1 MSATSSTV
9 PEGVLSPTGTGST
22 PLPVVAQW
30 FTHSDIEKKTKSN
43 WQASQVKSE
52 QTDTGGD
59 EIKMQPLLDDLD
71 TRSVKSDATVIEK
84 KAEDPPEPVSLSTEA
99 EEQSCVIS
107 IPQSPSEIRKKFQQN
122 SSFQKSYLK
131 SAEFELSKEFKE
143 GVRGK
148 VRESKESFFKQSKTD
163 RLAEAKEKRESEL
176 ETIKLQRSDSRNFED
191 DTMHR
196 AELMRQ
202 EKQREL
208 EQVKRSRSSSKF
220 REDLH
225 PTGTP
230 VSQEQLER
238 QTELASLAHRKLDIE
253 DAYLFSPTELREIE
267 LREERERELAHLSK
281 RQHFADSASASED
294 RARKLKAERRQELQA
309 LAGRSVD
316 SQEVTASQA
325 ETLRHERREEL
336 REMVKLRGDSI
347 NDTDTAVHETERARG
362 TPEFDTDEVRGR
374 VRGTAA
380 MWQQREQS
388 AGRDHNR
395 SVASRESRSACT
407 TPTRR
412 IGSMFRRDP
421 EYWGSEEEDLPAP
434 PEELTAPPV
443 DASNPPPPPRQ
454 SSRGKMEE
462 YKHWSGGWRN
472 MSPTQTHHKL
482 H

>member
-30 FTHSDIEKKTKSN
+30 FTHSDIEKKTKSH
-43 WQASQVKSE
+43 WQTGQVKPE
-52 QTDTGGD
+52 LTDTGTD
-59 EIKMQPLLDDLD
+59 ETRMQPLLDDVD

-84 KAEDPPEPVSLSTEA
+84 KAEEPPEPVNLDTGA
-99 EEQSCVIS
+99 QEQSCVIS
-107 IPQSPSEIRKKFQQN
+107 VPQSPSEIRKKFQQN
-122 SSFQKSYLK
+122 TSFQKSYLK

-148 VRESKESFFKQSKTD
+148 VRESKESFFKRSNTD
-163 RLAEAKEKRESEL
+163 KLAEAKEKRESEL

-191 DTMHR
+191 DTRNR
-196 AELMRQ
+196 AQQMRQ
-202 EKQREL
+202 EKQQEL

-220 REDLH
+220 REDLQ
-225 PTGTP
+225 PPP

-267 LREERERELAHLSK
+267 LREERERELANLSK
-281 RQHFADSASASED
+281 RQNFADTTSASED
-294 RARKLKAERRQELQA
+294 RARKLKAERHQELQA
-309 LAGRSVD
+309 LASRNVD
-316 SQEVTASQA
+316 SQEQNASQT
-325 ETLRHERREEL
+325 ETLRHERSEEL
-336 REMVKLRGDSI
+336 REIANLRSNSI
-347 NDTDTAVHETERARG
+347 NDTDTAVQETEKARS
-362 TPEFDTDEVRGR
+362 TPDMDCTDEMRGR

-380 MWQQREQS
+380 LWQQREQS
-388 AGRDHNR
+388 AGRDHSR
-395 SVASRESRSACT
+395 AAASRDSRSACT

-421 EYWGSEEEDLPAP
+421 EYWGSEEELPAP
-434 PEELTAPPV
+434 PEELTAPQ